1 LNNSSHVIT
10 RADFLV
16 ADDFSVCTALARLTA
31 VQMRNAGCANSV
43 FLPIVFAFAL
53 LGIARNHSRLCASTC
68 VASIGVNPGKSD
80 LVLLAGIAEAEA
92 DLVFAL
98 DLAAGRASALVALV
112 GVGLS
117 DSHREVRVRVAAAHV
132 ARASHLK
139 TLGLTG
145 ASVSAL
151 VSRLG
156 KSLASGILDAVI
168 VALAVD
174 AIVRN
179 EVSAALRTGE
189 PRASISGS
197 DDLTDRNHSPVIRT
211 PTSHQSTNNGSCLS
225 APASVTILLKGLS
238 NRICDAILNA

>member
-1 LNNSSHVIT
+1 MNNSSHVIT

-16 ADDFSVCTALARLTA
+16 ANDFSVCTALASLTA
-31 VQMRNAGCANSV
+31 VQMLDAGCANSV
-43 FLPIVFAFAL
+43 FLPIIFAFAL

-68 VASIGVNPGKSD
+68 VASIGVNPGESD

-98 DLAAGRASALVALV
+98 DLAAGRASALIALV

-117 DSHREVRVRVAAAHV
+117 DSHRQVRCRVAAAHV

-139 TLGLTG
+139 TLRLTG
-145 ASVSAL
+145 ASISAL

-156 KSLASGILDAVI
+156 KSLASGILHAVV

-174 AIVRN
+174 AIVRD
-179 EVSAALRTGE
+179 EVSAAL
-189 PRASISGS
+189 
-197 DDLTDRNHSPVIRT
+197 
-211 PTSHQSTNNGSCLS
+211 TSVNS
-225 APASVTILLKGLS
+225 ASVRIRDSLADFNIHSVVNTSGRHWGGACHVLTINLTGL
-238 NRICDAILNA
+238 